1 MKKEKVVLDFTRI
14 TIVQKCEFG
23 RNVVLKMT
31 NNAKFVNPDVAL
43 ADLNAKTDLLEQRSI
58 IALSG
63 GKEATALMHQT
74 EAEWD
79 DLMRKMAKYVDR
91 IADGDGAVILNAGFN
106 LAKQATP
113 SSRPEFSVELGDK
126 SGTVAL
132 RRQKVDGAKSYIW
145 QYCVGETPSENEGDW
160 QLGAATSKVTATIT
174 GLTPLAKHWFRSSAV
189 TTDGTAE
196 LVGPIAQVVI

>member
-1 MKKEKVVLDFTRI
+1 
-14 TIVQKCEFG
+14 
-23 RNVVLKMT
+23 MT
-31 NNAKFVNPDVAL
+31 NNEKFLKPDVAL
-43 ADLNAKTDLLEQRSI
+43 TDIDAKTVLLEQRSI
-58 IALSG
+58 FSLSG

-106 LAKQATP
+106 LAKQSAP
-113 SSRPEFSVELGDK
+113 VSRPEFSVELGDK
-126 SGTVAL
+126 SGTVAV
-132 RRQKVDGAKSYIW
+132 RRQKIEGAKSYIW
-145 QYCVGETPSENEGDW
+145 QFCVGETPSENENDW

-174 GLTPLAKHWFRSSAV
+174 GLTPLAKHWFRSYAI
-189 TTDGTAE
+189 TIEGTAE

>member
-1 MKKEKVVLDFTRI
+1 MKKEKVIFDFTRL
-14 TIVQKCEFG
+14 TIVQKGEFG

-31 NNAKFVNPDVAL
+31 NNEKFVKPDVAL
-43 ADLNAKTDLLEQRSI
+43 IDVNATTDLLVQRSLLS
-58 IALSG
+58 LSG
-63 GKEATALMHQT
+63 GREETALMHQT

-106 LAKQATP
+106 LAKQSTP
-113 SSRPEFSVELGDK
+113 GSRPEFSVELGDK

-132 RRQKVDGAKSYIW
+132 RRQKFEGAKSYIW
-145 QYCVGETPSENEGDW
+145 QFCVGETPSENESDW

-174 GLTPLAKHWFRSSAV
+174 GLTPLAKHWFRSYAI
-189 TTDGTAE
+189 TIEGTAE
-196 LVGPIAQVVI
+196 LVGPMAQVVI